1 MFKINLSPQV
11 REDSIS
17 VSVSGSS
24 ITINGQTFDLSPLVD
39 GAALPRDAFATEFI
53 VSDVTRSGNVIELT
67 LLYPIP
73 HDATEEQ
80 RFPQPIYV
88 DESGQ
93 VVMVEELGAED
104 QAIEPEV
111 VEE

>member
-24 ITINGQTFDLSPLVD
+24 ITINGQTFDLSPLPD
-39 GAALPRDAFATEFI
+39 GARLPREAFATDFI
-53 VSDVTRSGNVIELT
+53 VSDVVRNGDTIELA
-67 LLYPIP
+67 LLFPIP

-88 DESGQ
+88 NESGQ
-93 VVMVEELGAED
+93 VITLEELGAED

>member
-24 ITINGQTFDLSPLVD
+24 ITINGQTFDPSPLVD
-39 GAALPRDAFATEFI
+39 GATLPRDAFATEFI
-53 VSDVTRSGNVIELT
+53 VSDVTRRGNVIELT

-73 HDATEEQ
+73 HNATEEQ

-93 VVMVEELGAED
+93 VVTVEELGAED

>member
-11 REDSIS
+11 LEDSIS

-24 ITINGQTFDLSPLVD
+24 ITINGQTFDLSLLVD
-39 GAALPRDAFATEFI
+39 GATLPRDAFATEFI
-53 VSDVTRSGNVIELT
+53 VSDVTHSGNVIELT

-73 HDATEEQ
+73 HNATEEQ

-93 VVMVEELGAED
+93 VVTVGELGAED